1 MRLWSV
7 ECKADGA
14 ARLLLVGYGE
24 VTKLMTDAV
33 RVAVSAKA
41 EKEARSSDEVMKAA
55 IEGGGEW

>member
-1 MRLWSV
+1 
-7 ECKADGA
+7 
-14 ARLLLVGYGE
+14 
-24 VTKLMTDAV
+24 MTDAV